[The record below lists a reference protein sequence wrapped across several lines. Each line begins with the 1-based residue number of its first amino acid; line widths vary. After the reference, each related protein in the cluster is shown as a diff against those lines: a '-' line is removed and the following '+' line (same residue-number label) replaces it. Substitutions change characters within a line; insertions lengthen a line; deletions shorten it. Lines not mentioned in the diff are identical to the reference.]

1 MSENAVPDFL
11 PTRNGLHFA
20 NRYPPGPTVRV
31 GPLDPRWVGVGDA
44 KDGLC
49 GGMVFTVRDL
59 FEAGIAVPPDRE
71 PPANGSPRFKSIVR
85 RQVQSL
91 DWMRLP
97 FRFWLRSALG
107 ASFGGDRARAT
118 YESEWPKVRR
128 EIDEGRLAMIGL
140 VRVGG
145 WNPFRLTGNHQVMA
159 YGYAE
164 DGRGVTLRIYDPNWP
179 DRDDVT
185 VMLHLDPALRPTHL
199 EQSTGEP
206 VLGWF
211 LAPYAPSD
219 PRVWR

>member
-1 MSENAVPDFL
+1 MSESAVPDFL
-11 PTRNGLHFA
+11 PTRHGLHFA
-20 NRYPPGPTVRV
+20 NRFPPGPTIRV
-31 GPLDPRWVGVGDA
+31 GPLDPRWIGVGDA

-49 GGMVFTVRDL
+49 GGMVFTARDL
-59 FEAGIAVPPDRE
+59 FEAGVGVPLDRE

-97 FRFWLRSALG
+97 FRFWLKSALG
-107 ASFGGDRARAT
+107 ASFGGDRARVT
-118 YESEWPKVRR
+118 YEKDWPKVRR
-128 EIDEGRLAMIGL
+128 QIDEGRLVMIGL

-185 VMLHLDPALRPTHL
+185 VTLHLDPALRPTGL

-211 LAPYAPSD
+211 VAPYSPAD
-219 PRVWR
+219 PRAWR

>member
-11 PTRNGLHFA
+11 PTRNGFHFA
-20 NRYPPGPTVRV
+20 NRFPPGPTIRV
-31 GPLDPRWVGVGDA
+31 GPLDPRWIGVGDA

-49 GGMVFTVRDL
+49 GGMAFTVRDL
-59 FEAGIAVPPDRE
+59 FEAGVAVPPDRE

-118 YESEWPKVRR
+118 YEREWPKVRR

-159 YGYAE
+159 FGYAE

-179 DRDDVT
+179 DRDDVSVT
-185 VMLHLDPALRPTHL
+185 LHLDPALRPTHL

-211 LAPYAPSD
+211 LAPYASAD
-219 PRVWR
+219 PRAWR

>member
-1 MSENAVPDFL
+1 MSESAVPDFL
-11 PTRNGLHFA
+11 PTRHGLHFA
-20 NRYPPGPTVRV
+20 NRFPPGPTIRV
-31 GPLDPRWVGVGDA
+31 GPLDPRWIGVGDA

-49 GGMVFTVRDL
+49 GGMVFTARDL
-59 FEAGIAVPPDRE
+59 FEAGVGVPLDRE

-97 FRFWLRSALG
+97 FRFWLKSALG
-107 ASFGGDRARAT
+107 ASFGGDRARVT
-118 YESEWPKVRR
+118 YEKDWPKVRR
-128 EIDEGRLAMIGL
+128 QIDEGRLVMIGL

-164 DGRGVTLRIYDPNWP
+164 DGQGVTLRIYDPNWP

-185 VMLHLDPALRPTHL
+185 VTLHLDPALRPTGL

-211 LAPYAPSD
+211 VAPYSPAD
-219 PRVWR
+219 PRAWR

>member
-11 PTRNGLHFA
+11 PTRNGFHFA
-20 NRYPPGPTVRV
+20 NRFPPGPTIRV
-31 GPLDPRWVGVGDA
+31 GPLDPRWIGVGDA

-49 GGMVFTVRDL
+49 GGMAFTVRDL
-59 FEAGIAVPPDRE
+59 FEAGVAAPPDRE

-118 YESEWPKVRR
+118 YEREWPKVRR

-159 YGYAE
+159 FGYAE

-179 DRDDVT
+179 DRDDVSVT
-185 VMLHLDPALRPTHL
+185 LHLDPALRPTHL

-211 LAPYAPSD
+211 LAPYASAD
-219 PRVWR
+219 PRAWR